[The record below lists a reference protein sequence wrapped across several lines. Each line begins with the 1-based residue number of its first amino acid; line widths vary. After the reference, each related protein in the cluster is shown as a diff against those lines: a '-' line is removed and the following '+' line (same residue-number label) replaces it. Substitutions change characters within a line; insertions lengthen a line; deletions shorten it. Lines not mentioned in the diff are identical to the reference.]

1 MKCLVLAGGSS
12 ERLWPLSRRDYPK
25 QFMEIREGRSIFQ
38 DAVLRNMPFCD
49 EFVVITNK
57 KYENIAKGQLQ
68 DFQGLKY
75 TFILEDVPLK
85 TAPGVIAY
93 ALKSQPEE
101 ELLIVSTDSI
111 IDGDY
116 KQTVSDIGEVV
127 AQDKIA
133 VVVTKPTNKS
143 GGYNFVTMAGKKPV
157 FSSKRGK
164 ASYWDCGIFG
174 AKAGVLL
181 LAFDEEFI
189 KRCKNLNLEN
199 YEITKEQ
206 AKKIKPVSLG
216 KIMKT
221 ENCVLVKASFE
232 WSRITDISSFYR
244 YYESN
249 SADDSNAICNNGK
262 GVEIVN
268 MVDDQLIVVNGL
280 KNVIVV
286 NTRDAIYVSNE
297 PLGADIKSIADKHG
311 SDKARYFYAPPKK
324 YEDWG
329 NEELLA
335 RSGGCRI
342 SRLVIYPG
350 MKVEAAGLP
359 TTIRSYFVSSGR
371 AKLTEEFTDRDV
383 DLNGSFTIG
392 GDKTYQIENNGKDI
406 LGLICIEKERNAEDA
421 ASNEE
426 PNGLVK
432 LRPVFKDNLW
442 GGTKIRDVLGKNVG
456 KMEII
461 AESWELS
468 AHPDGE
474 CKIATGMYKGK
485 TLNEYI
491 SLVGKDKLGWKSQ
504 TYDRFPLMIKFIDAK
519 RNLSIQ
525 VHPADDYALRVE
537 GEYGKNEMWYIMD
550 AGGDACI
557 YVGFNRDV
565 TEEELRRRIA
575 DNTILEV
582 LNKVPVHKGESYFLE
597 AGTVHAIGA
606 GCLICEIQQS
616 SNITY
621 RLYDYG
627 RLDKNGLPRDLHL
640 DKAFDVLDMKKSVP
654 TANPQYEAIINS
666 DFIRRLIGQC
676 KYFNVT
682 NYFIDGEC
690 LLPVTESSF
699 KAIVVLSG
707 EAEISDGRKKY
718 TARFGD
724 TWFALSKELITLRG
738 KCSVLLVSI

>member
-1 MKCLVLAGGSS
+1 
-12 ERLWPLSRRDYPK
+12 
-25 QFMEIREGRSIFQ
+25 
-38 DAVLRNMPFCD
+38 MPFCD

-75 TFILEDVPLK
+75 TLILEDVPLK

-93 ALKSQPEE
+93 ALKSRPEE
-101 ELLIVSTDSI
+101 ELLIVSTDCI

-116 KQTVSDIGEVV
+116 KQTISDIAEVV
-127 AQDKIA
+127 AGDKIA
-133 VVVTKPTNKS
+133 VVVAKPTNKS
-143 GGYNFVTMAGKKPV
+143 GGYNYVTMAGKKPV
-157 FSSKRGK
+157 FSTKRGK
-164 ASYWDCGIFG
+164 TSYWDCGIFA
-174 AKAGVLL
+174 AKAGVFLS
-181 LAFDEEFI
+181 AFDEEFI
-189 KRCKNLNLEN
+189 KRCKNLNLDN
-199 YEITKEQ
+199 DEITKEQ
-206 AKKIKPVSLG
+206 AKKVKPVSLG
-216 KIMKT
+216 KIIKT
-221 ENCVLVKASFE
+221 ENCALVKAAFD
-232 WSRITDISSFYR
+232 WSRITDISSLYR
-244 YYESN
+244 YYEKT
-249 SADDSNAICNNGK
+249 SANESNAICNKGK

-268 MVDDQLIVVNGL
+268 TVDDQLIVVNGL

-297 PLGADIKSIADKHG
+297 PLGADIKSIADKYG
-311 SDKARYFYAPPKK
+311 ENMSRYFDAPPKK

-335 RSGGCRI
+335 RAEDCKI

-350 MKVEAAGLP
+350 KKVEATGLP
-359 TTIRSYFVSSGR
+359 ATIRNYFVSSGR
-371 AKLTEEFTDRDV
+371 AKLTEELSDRDV
-383 DLNGSFTIG
+383 DLNGNFTIDG
-392 GDKTYQIENNGKDI
+392 EITYQIENNGKEV
-406 LGLICIEKERNAEDA
+406 LSLVCIEKERNTESSA
-421 ASNEE
+421 AADEF
-426 PNGLVK
+426 NGLVK

-456 KMEII
+456 KMDVI

-485 TLNEYI
+485 TFSEYI

-504 TYDRFPLMIKFIDAK
+504 NYDRFPLMIKFIDAK

-537 GEYGKNEMWYIMD
+537 GEYGKNEMWYIMEAD
-550 AGGDACI
+550 SDACI

-565 TEEELRRRIA
+565 TEEELRQRIA
-575 DNTILEV
+575 DGTIMEV

-606 GCLICEIQQS
+606 GCLICEVQQS
-616 SNITY
+616 SNRTY

-627 RLDKNGLPRDLHL
+627 RLDKDGRPRELHL

-699 KAIVVLSG
+699 KAIVVISG

-718 TARFGD
+718 TARTGD
-724 TWFALSKELITLRG
+724 TWFTLSKELITLRG
-738 KCSVLLVSI
+738 KCGVLVINI